1 VLYFLQG
8 KTFPEKRQDGKGSS
22 GSVGPYISFGGV
34 TAALYLCGINKTRLM
49 VMRKIIENVRTY
61 VVTSFGLLLL
71 SVAWTAFLLPHQIS
85 GSGVTGIGAIVF
97 YATGIPMGYTYFAI
111 NVVLMAIALKILGAG
126 FGIKTIY
133 SVVLSSVLLTLL
145 QPLIPAPVVQE
156 KFMSAIIGG
165 MLCGAGLGIVFT
177 QGGST
182 GGTDIIALV
191 INKYRNI
198 SPGKIILLC
207 DVFII
212 SSSYVVLTH
221 LESAQRVETMV
232 YGFVTMAIQAYTL
245 DAILSGN
252 KLSVQ
257 IFIFSR
263 HFESIADLITSRMHR
278 GVTVIDGTGWYTKE
292 SQKVI
297 ITMVR
302 KNEVSEVYRIIK
314 SVDKKA
320 FITVANV
327 MGVYGKGFEE
337 LKRL

>member
-1 VLYFLQG
+1 MKFA
-8 KTFPEKRQDGKGSS
+8 T
-22 GSVGPYISFGGV
+22 
-34 TAALYLCGINKTRLM
+34 LM
-49 VMRKIIENVRTY
+49 VMRKILDNVRTY
-61 VVTSFGLLLL
+61 VVIAFGLLVI

-85 GSGVTGIGAIVF
+85 GSGVSGIAAIVF

-111 NVVLMAIALKILGAG
+111 NVVLVLIALKILGTG

-133 SVVLSSVLLTLL
+133 GVVLSAIMLTVL
-145 QPLIPAPVVQE
+145 QPLIPAAVVQE

-165 MLCGAGLGIVFT
+165 MLCGTGLGIIFT

-182 GGTDIIALV
+182 GGTDIIAMV
-191 INKYRNI
+191 VTKYRNV
-198 SPGKIILLC
+198 SPGRVILLC

-212 SSSYVVLTH
+212 TSSYVVLTN
-221 LESAQRVETMV
+221 LEPAQRIETMV

-252 KLSVQ
+252 RQSVQ
-257 IFIFSR
+257 MLIFSR
-263 HFESIADLITSRMHR
+263 HYEKIADQITSQMHR
-278 GVTVIDGTGWYTKE
+278 GVTIIDGTGWYTKE

-297 ITMVR
+297 ITLVR
-302 KNEVSEVYRIIK
+302 KNEASDVYRIIK
-314 SVDKKA
+314 SIDDKA

-337 LKRL
+337 LKK

>member
-1 VLYFLQG
+1 MVLR
-8 KTFPEKRQDGKGSS
+8 TI
-22 GSVGPYISFGGV
+22 V
-34 TAALYLCGINKTRLM
+34 
-49 VMRKIIENVRTY
+49 ENVRTY
-61 VVTSFGLLLL
+61 VIIAFGLLVL
-71 SVAWTAFLLPHQIS
+71 SIAWTAFLLPHQIS
-85 GSGVTGIGAIVF
+85 GSGVTGLGAIVF

-111 NVVLMAIALKILGAG
+111 NVILMAIALKIMGPG

-133 SVVLSSVLLTLL
+133 GTLLLAVMLSVL
-145 QPLIPAPVVQE
+145 QPLIPTAVVQE

-165 MLCGAGLGIVFT
+165 MLCGVGLGIIFT

-198 SPGKIILLC
+198 SPGRIILYC
-207 DVFII
+207 DVIII

-221 LESAQRVETMV
+221 LDSAQRIETMV
-232 YGFVTMAIQAYTL
+232 YGFVTMGIQAYTL

-252 KLSVQ
+252 KQSVQ
-257 IFIFSR
+257 IFVFSR
-263 HFESIADLITSRMHR
+263 HFEKIADLITSKMHR
-278 GVTVIDGTGWYTKE
+278 GVTVIDSTGWYTKD

-297 ITMVR
+297 ITIVR
-302 KNEVSEVYRIIK
+302 KHEASDVYRIIK
-314 SVDKKA
+314 SIDNKA

-337 LKRL
+337 LKK

>member
-1 VLYFLQG
+1 M
-8 KTFPEKRQDGKGSS
+8 
-22 GSVGPYISFGGV
+22 I
-34 TAALYLCGINKTRLM
+34 A
-49 VMRKIIENVRTY
+49 
-61 VVTSFGLLLL
+61 FGLLVL

-111 NVVLMAIALKILGAG
+111 NVLLMIIALKSLGTS

-133 SVVLSSVLLTLL
+133 GVVLSAVMLTIL

-165 MLCGAGLGIVFT
+165 ILCGTGLGIVFT

-198 SPGKIILLC
+198 SPGRIILYC
-207 DVFII
+207 DVIII
-212 SSSYVVLTH
+212 SSSYLILTH

-245 DAILSGN
+245 DAILTGN
-252 KLSVQ
+252 RQSVQ
-257 IFIFSR
+257 MFIFSR
-263 HFESIADLITSRMHR
+263 HFEKIADEITTRMHR

-292 SQKVI
+292 NQKVI
-297 ITMVR
+297 ITMIR
-302 KNEVSEVYRIIK
+302 KHEASDVYRIIK
-314 SVDKKA
+314 SIDNEA
-320 FITVANV
+320 FIAVANV

-337 LKRL
+337 LKK

>member
-1 VLYFLQG
+1 MVLR
-8 KTFPEKRQDGKGSS
+8 TIVD
-22 GSVGPYISFGGV
+22 
-34 TAALYLCGINKTRLM
+34 
-49 VMRKIIENVRTY
+49 NVRTY
-61 VVTSFGLLLL
+61 VVIAFGLLIL
-71 SVAWTAFLLPHQIS
+71 SIAWTAFLIPHQIS
-85 GSGVTGIGAIVF
+85 GSGVTGLGAIIY

-111 NVVLMAIALKILGAG
+111 NVLLMVVALKILGAG

-133 SVVLSSVLLTLL
+133 GIVLSAVMLTVL
-145 QPLIPAPVVQE
+145 QPLIPSAVVQE

-165 MLCGAGLGIVFT
+165 MLCGVGLGIVFT

-191 INKYRNI
+191 VTKYRNI
-198 SPGKIILLC
+198 SPGRIILYC

-212 SSSYVVLTH
+212 SSSYIILTH

-252 KLSVQ
+252 RQSVQ
-257 IFIFSR
+257 IFIFSQ
-263 HFESIADLITSRMHR
+263 HYDKIADQIISRVHR

-292 SQKVI
+292 NQKVI
-297 ITMVR
+297 ITLVR
-302 KNEVSEVYRIIK
+302 KHELTDVYRLIK
-314 SVDKKA
+314 SIDNQA

-327 MGVYGKGFEE
+327 MGVFGKGFEE
-337 LKRL
+337 LKK